1 MDKHLTKPAA
11 SLARRA
17 PEEWAAFLSALEQ
30 YSADRIENLLQSP
43 SGDTLH
49 VAQGHALGVRRVLAY
64 LQTCVQDA
72 DKMEKNNGRRS

>member
-11 SLARRA
+11 ALARRA

-30 YSADRIENLLQSP
+30 YNAERVDNLLQSP

-49 VAQGHALGVRRVLAY
+49 VAQGHAQGVRRLLAY
-64 LQTCVQDA
+64 LQSCVQDA
-72 DKMEKNNGRRS
+72 DKMERNNGRRS